1 MDGNHPSRDLVPGS
15 FCPTCGSGLDR
26 KFVELEGR
34 DRLVCPA
41 GHIHYENPNVVAG
54 TIPVRDGRV
63 WLLRRSIEPRTGF
76 WTFPAGYM
84 ELGESAEEAA
94 ARETLEEIGLD
105 VKLTGLLNVYSRPE
119 AVAVFIVYLATAEG
133 EAIACDE
140 ALEVRAFAPHEVPWE
155 DLAFW
160 STRRALEDWASRTR

>member
-1 MDGNHPSRDLVPGS
+1 VPSS
-15 FCPTCGSGLDR
+15 FCPTCGESLDR
-26 KFVELEGR
+26 RFVEVEGR
-34 DRLVCPA
+34 DRLVCVA

-54 TIPVRDGRV
+54 TIPVHDGKV
-63 WLLRRSIEPRTGF
+63 WLLRRAIEPRTGY

-105 VKLTGLLNVYSRPE
+105 VKLTGLLGVYSRPE
-119 AVAVFIVYLATAEG
+119 ALAVFIVYMATAAG
-133 EAIACDE
+133 EAKALDE
-140 ALEVRAFAPHEVPWE
+140 ALDVRAFGSHEIPWD

-160 STRRALEDWASRTR
+160 STRRALEDWVSRTDC